1 METKGRK
8 TFSVVLSEDEKMLI
22 VLRDELY
29 GGSWDSMID
38 DLKARLKGGPFVF
51 KLMNRI
57 PQDLARIRKLRAIE
71 RKNRINLGDYVKG
84 GKKA

>member
-1 METKGRK
+1 
-8 TFSVVLSEDEKMLI
+8 MLI

-38 DLKARLKGGPFVF
+38 DLKARLKSGPFVF

-57 PQDLARIRKLRAIE
+57 PQDLARIRRLRAIE
-71 RKNRINLGDYVKG
+71 RKNKINLADYVKG
-84 GKKA
+84 GEKA